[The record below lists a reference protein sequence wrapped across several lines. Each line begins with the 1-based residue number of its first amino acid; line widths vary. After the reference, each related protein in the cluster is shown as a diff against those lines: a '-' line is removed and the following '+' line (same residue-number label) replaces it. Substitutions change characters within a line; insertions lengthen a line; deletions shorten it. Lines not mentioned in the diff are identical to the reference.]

1 MDSDIAY
8 GNGTSTSLQYDNRH
22 RPVSITTEK
31 DEMDLLYMLYQY
43 DSTGNI
49 LQLEYDRRTP
59 DNQWVQSTEVFQY
72 DWLDRLVSSQGDYG
86 SMMYSY
92 DPVGNRSA
100 LNDLDYTYNIM
111 NELVSI
117 NDGTQFTYDENGNT
131 CTRTD
136 GANTWLYTYDIRN
149 LLTQVEKNQQI
160 VAQYEYDGDGHR
172 IQKTEWI
179 DDLQQYQ
186 TLIYVYSGSN
196 VIYEKNPNTEQE
208 ATYVYG
214 PTGRVAKNVDG
225 LTDYYHTDH
234 LGSTRLVT
242 DESGNVVEEVEY
254 DPFGQPGNE
263 PDEHYLFTGK
273 ERDSTG
279 LYYYGARYYDP
290 ETGRFV
296 TRDPAGGK
304 THLPQSLNRY
314 TYCLNNPL
322 KYSDPGGL
330 SSEDVG
336 PLGPLSWDEIGGLE
350 LRSVF
355 CPALPLFSAMR
366 AFWGPTN
373 RNDLRDYLEWLLSCI
388 TACIRGTLDKLYT
401 ALVHGDIF
409 SANIYLL
416 ALMSELEAIVNTFGD
431 VLGISGAFICIDGMA
446 QLLFGVDVG
455 LCYMYHPDL
464 GWGLYT
470 YSGWSG
476 TLRVGAGISVV
487 AGFFTWHNN
496 TK

>member
-1 MDSDIAY
+1 
-8 GNGTSTSLQYDNRH
+8 
-22 RPVSITTEK
+22 
-31 DEMDLLYMLYQY
+31 MDLLYMLYQY